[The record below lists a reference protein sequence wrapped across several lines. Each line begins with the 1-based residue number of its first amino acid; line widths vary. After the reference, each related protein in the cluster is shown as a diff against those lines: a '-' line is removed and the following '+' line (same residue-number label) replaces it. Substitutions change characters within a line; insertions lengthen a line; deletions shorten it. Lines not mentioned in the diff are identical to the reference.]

1 MTDTH
6 SHRPLT
12 VKRWATSAFALAV
25 TLSHSVAAE
34 PDAMAPRTDSGW
46 ENLGSISLGLLAVLA
61 VIFLSAW
68 LVRRLQGLQGP
79 SSNAVKV
86 LAVLP
91 VGQRERVALL
101 EVGNTQLLVG
111 ITAQSIR
118 TLHVL
123 DEPIV
128 DGRPAPTGDFASRL
142 QAMLSKAPLGQRSHD
157 RNDDDR
163 NHKGDA
169 E

>member
-1 MTDTH
+1 MNRLAMTALVAVLSI
-6 SHRPLT
+6 SH
-12 VKRWATSAFALAV
+12 AL
-25 TLSHSVAAE
+25 AAE
-34 PDAMAPRTDSGW
+34 PDAASSRAGSTWD
-46 ENLGSISLGLLAVLA
+46 NLGSISLGLIAVLA

-86 LAVLP
+86 VAVLP

-101 EVGNTQLLVG
+101 EVGKTQLLVG

-118 TLHVL
+118 TLHVF
-123 DEPIV
+123 DEPVV
-128 DGRPAPTGDFASRL
+128 DAGAATSGDFASRL
-142 QAMLSKAPLGQRSHD
+142 QSMLSKGAAGQKWKD
-157 RNDDDR
+157 RQ
-163 NHKGDA
+163 GDS